1 MSPFSDDDQD
11 LVEFLRQHRSPSPPP
26 AVGLENAIVRAIS
39 TPRDRAASRRWN
51 SWIAAPAIA
60 ASFITAILS
69 YRALVPPQPSAGE
82 VATLEAFIETNW
94 NNTLSNNS
102 DPELISL
109 NDE

>member
-26 AVGLENAIVRAIS
+26 AVGLENAIIRAIAKPS
-39 TPRDRAASRRWN
+39 DRAASRRWN

-60 ASFITAILS
+60 ASLITVVLS
-69 YRALVPPQPSAGE
+69 YRALVPPQPSAGD

-94 NNTLSNNS
+94 HDTVSNNS
-102 DPELISL
+102 DTELISI